1 MDNFILDNK
10 IRETLDKK
18 AEEAGADAFAA
29 QRIRAKVYSKLEE
42 AEHMKKRNWKKTAI
56 VAAAICVLGS
66 MTVLGLGKTV
76 TVTGGSSHADIITSY
91 EEAEAKQN
99 SLDSQVKMIEKFANG
114 YEFDFAVPVHSEGTD
129 KDGYVTGKETT
140 LRVSYVRDGAK
151 EISLSV
157 SRITMGEVGE
167 PDAVLA
173 LEDGTEL
180 HYSTLVNK
188 FVPVGYKMT
197 EEEQKL
203 MEEGKLN
210 VAEGA
215 DEIEIMPSS
224 SVIWVQDEITYH
236 LFTFSQDMSADEM
249 LAMAQEIAESE

>member
-1 MDNFILDNK
+1 MDNSILERK
-10 IRETLDKK
+10 IKEALSKK
-18 AEEAGADAFAA
+18 AEETCADTFAA
-29 QRIRAKVYSKLEE
+29 QRIWMKVHHQLEE
-42 AEHMKKRNWKKTAI
+42 EEHMKRRNWKKTAI

-76 TVTGGSSHADIITSY
+76 TVTGGSSPADMITSY
-91 EEAEAKQN
+91 AEAEAKQN
-99 SLDSQVKMIEKFANG
+99 SLDSYAKMVEKFSNG
-114 YEFDFAVPVHSEGTD
+114 YEFEYAVPVHSEGTD
-129 KDGYVTGKETT
+129 KDGNVTGKETT
-140 LRVSYVRDGAK
+140 MHVTYVKEGAANV
-151 EISLSV
+151 SLST
-157 SRITMGEVGE
+157 SRITMGELGE

-203 MEEGKLN
+203 MEAGKLN

-215 DEIEIMPSS
+215 DEIEIKLSS
-224 SVIWVQDEITYH
+224 SVIWEQDEITYH

-249 LAMAQEIAESE
+249 LQMAREVAESE